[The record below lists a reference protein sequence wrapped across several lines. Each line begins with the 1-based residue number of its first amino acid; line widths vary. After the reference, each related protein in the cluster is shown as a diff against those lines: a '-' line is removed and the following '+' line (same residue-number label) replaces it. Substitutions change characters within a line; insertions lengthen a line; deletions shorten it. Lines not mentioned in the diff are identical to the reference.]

1 MEKQIVERVRWR
13 WARVTQKKMA
23 PSNCS
28 KMKERKIESYYRGR
42 YRTSSPRPR
51 PRSARI
57 IHAAVLPAFLAL
69 SSTSLVASAFVR
81 PARTE
86 GIIRSPDL
94 DGPSPSNRE
103 RGNRCSPAIGRAKI
117 PLSLSMSTNGS
128 PGGSTNG
135 FTNGSANGV
144 ASGLANGGARNGKP
158 PLQPQVYP
166 QRWTQLAYLSLLAL
180 LSDWICFSV
189 AASPDSFEHAYPG
202 ASAANLIDMFLF
214 TNVASCFLVTDVVA
228 KFGLEMSI
236 KGAAGVMTLGCLLRS
251 GVPDLSWLDKLGFS
265 LGTGSAHAADA
276 VGASGET
283 LVQKMGGEVIGV
295 LPNAVTDLVNPSTLT
310 DASRSAGLE
319 PYALLVLGTVMVG
332 FAQPYFQCTPPM
344 LSATWFA
351 SNERATATATALNF
365 NQIGIA
371 MAFLVGGHMA
381 KNEVGIHDYFG
392 LITLLCAA
400 VALGT
405 FAQFQNKPPTPPSY
419 SEIEKMKRGE
429 REPPFLESVK
439 KLFGT
444 PGFSIPLAA
453 FICSISITNIVGT
466 FIDEVMER
474 GGITDQLGID
484 LAGAGFEL
492 AILVGGIVIGGYVDE
507 TKQYKPVTLACLAAT
522 MFFVLPLGLTDHM
535 LGNEPVLLVLAL
547 LGLGLSC
554 GPIQPI
560 NAELAVDVT
569 YPSDETAV
577 ESVQQVGGNL
587 VSALMVPVA
596 EWALNQDY
604 EFFKMIRPLDSDVRG
619 DVLLL
624 FAVAAVTIVYF
635 STFDAP
641 LRRTMADGEEE
652 GELTEVIDVAT
663 FMTEEE
669 KEGKESLPEF
679 IEL

>member
-1 MEKQIVERVRWR
+1 SALAFTQPATNLV
-13 WARVTQKKMA
+13 ARST
-23 PSNCS
+23 SNFQHEHNN
-28 KMKERKIESYYRGR
+28 KR
-42 YRTSSPRPR
+42 RTSPTN
-51 PRSARI
+51 I
-57 IHAAVLPAFLAL
+57 I
-69 SSTSLVASAFVR
+69 S
-81 PARTE
+81 
-86 GIIRSPDL
+86 
-94 DGPSPSNRE
+94 
-103 RGNRCSPAIGRAKI
+103 RGNNA
-117 PLSLSMSTNGS
+117 PLFMSLPTNGEEVPNNTIS
-128 PGGSTNG
+128 KYPIE
-135 FTNGSANGV
+135 
-144 ASGLANGGARNGKP
+144 
-158 PLQPQVYP
+158 PQVYA

-189 AASPDSFEHAYPG
+189 AASPDGFEHAYPG
-202 ASAANLIDMFLF
+202 ASAANLIDIFLF

-228 KFGLEMSI
+228 KFGLGKSI
-236 KGAAGVMTLGCLLRS
+236 KGAAGIMTVGCFLRS
-251 GVPDLSWLDKLGFS
+251 GIPDLAWLEKFGLG
-265 LGTGSAHAADA
+265 LGTGIANAAEA
-276 VGASGET
+276 VSSTVSGGAAES
-283 LVQKMGGEVIGV
+283 LVQAVSQEVIEVSQEVIDV
-295 LPNAVTDLVNPSTLT
+295 LPDAVTDLVDPATLT
-310 DASRSAGLE
+310 EASRVAGLE

-351 SNERATATATALNF
+351 SDERATSTATALNF

-371 MAFLVGGHMA
+371 VAFLVGGHMA

-400 VALGT
+400 VTLGT
-405 FAQFQNKPPTPPSY
+405 FLQFQEKPPTPPSY
-419 SEIEKMKRGE
+419 SEIEKMMRGE
-429 REPPFLESVK
+429 REPPFIESVK
-439 KLFGT
+439 RLFAT
-444 PGFSIPLAA
+444 PGFSVPLAA

-492 AILVGGIVIGGYVDE
+492 AILVGGIIIGGYVDK
-507 TKQYKPVTLACLAAT
+507 TKQYKPVTLACLFAT
-522 MFFVLPLGLTDHM
+522 MFFVIPLGLTDHM
-535 LGNEPVLLVLAL
+535 IGNTPVLLVLSL

-596 EWALNQDY
+596 EWALHQDY
-604 EFFKMIRPLDSDVRG
+604 EFFKRIRPLDMDVRG

-635 STFDAP
+635 NTFDAP
-641 LRRTMADGEEE
+641 LRRSMADEASEENAKSPA
-652 GELTEVIDVAT
+652 IDVPSGLAI
-663 FMTEEE
+663 EES
-669 KEGKESLPEF
+669 ESIHEPEL
-679 IEL
+679 IER